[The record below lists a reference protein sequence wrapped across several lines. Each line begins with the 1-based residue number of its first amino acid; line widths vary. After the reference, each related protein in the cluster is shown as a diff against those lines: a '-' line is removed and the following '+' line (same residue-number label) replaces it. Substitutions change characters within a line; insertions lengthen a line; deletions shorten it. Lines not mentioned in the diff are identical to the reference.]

1 MHALWIRRARLTLI
15 APFVL
20 VALVPGV
27 AQSSIEFLNR
37 PAVQA
42 PEDVQAGLRGH
53 EESDEIDQ
61 EIERYFSNLRNRG
74 ATDLDAQRLESL
86 FGGTSAAE
94 RSTEEE
100 ESPGAFRFQN
110 NADGDASMESHRV
123 VTGDTIWNIS
133 RRYGVETNSIL
144 ENNPELKSRPL
155 YIGEEVLISRAQQTR
170 VAPVAQTR
178 IHVVRRGD
186 TISAIARRY
195 GLKANVLKRMN
206 GLRSDRIAIGQRLKV
221 GAASGPPP
229 GYKYE
234 ALFDWPLRGVITSGF
249 GRRYNPF
256 IRRATQFHKG
266 VDIGA
271 PMGAG
276 FRASRDGVVI
286 FSGRM
291 GGYGNAI
298 FLRHT
303 NGFVSVYAHNMKNLV
318 QAGDVVKKG
327 QQIGL
332 VGRTGSATGPHL
344 HFEVRKWRD
353 PINPLSALNMRE
365 LVRADQVAIRN

>member
-15 APFVL
+15 APLFL

-100 ESPGAFRFQN
+100 EAPGAFRFQN

-155 YIGEEVLISRAQQTR
+155 YIGEEVLISRVQQTR
-170 VAPVAQTR
+170 VAPVARTR